1 MHEIRFGAGNAQAGL
16 NGRIGRF
23 QRLTPHF
30 QIGPNIDLQSLEMGM
45 AENVFDGYGSNT
57 SLEQVHGFGVAERVG
72 ADALAT

>member
-1 MHEIRFGAGNAQAGL
+1 
-16 NGRIGRF
+16 
-23 QRLTPHF
+23 
-30 QIGPNIDLQSLEMGM
+30 MGM